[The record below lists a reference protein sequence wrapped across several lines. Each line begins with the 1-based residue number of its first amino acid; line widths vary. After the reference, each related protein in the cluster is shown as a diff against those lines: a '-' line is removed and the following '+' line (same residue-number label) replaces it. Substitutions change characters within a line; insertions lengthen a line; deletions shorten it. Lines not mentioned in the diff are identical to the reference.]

1 MTPKRRRLIAK
12 NKDKGLIDGVM
23 GLTIQ
28 TENNVS
34 YTLQP
39 HAYIQAM
46 ARK

>member
-23 GLTIQ
+23 RSPIQ
-28 TENNVS
+28 IQDISS

-39 HAYIQAM
+39 HAYIHQWQ
-46 ARK
+46 